1 MHEKS
6 NRKQEN
12 NLSQEGP
19 HMGFLKCLSSSHLI
33 IPILGHLGCVC
44 ALNKEHM
51 SNRTRQSARFEGM
64 TESDCLENVSV

>member
-1 MHEKS
+1 MS
-6 NRKQEN
+6 GMTQFGCSTSGNQCMRRVTEN

-19 HMGFLKCLSSSHLI
+19 HMGFFKCLSSSRLI

-51 SNRTRQSARFEGM
+51 SNRTE
-64 TESDCLENVSV
+64 C